1 MILSR
6 MFTWDGLGKAGG
18 GGGGG
23 GGGREGGVGGS
34 HDTHNIGYKLESK
47 LLAVRQHRA
56 LP

>member
-6 MFTWDGLGKAGG
+6 MFTWDGL
-18 GGGGG
+18 GG

-34 HDTHNIGYKLESK
+34 HDTCNIGYKMESK
-47 LLAVRQHRA
+47 LLAVNCA